1 MQLTPTMNERNHL
14 ILELDKLEFTRN
26 YLQDDDENLE
36 FVELN

>member
-1 MQLTPTMNERNHL
+1 MKDHL

-26 YLQDDDENLE
+26 YLQDEDDENLE